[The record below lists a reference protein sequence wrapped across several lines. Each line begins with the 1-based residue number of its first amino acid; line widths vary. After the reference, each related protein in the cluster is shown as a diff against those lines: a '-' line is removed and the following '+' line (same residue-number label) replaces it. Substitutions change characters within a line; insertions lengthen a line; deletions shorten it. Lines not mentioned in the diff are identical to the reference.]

1 MKTLKKTIENGKV
14 YESLIE
20 IDTFTGEIISH
31 KTKQISLK
39 EKPELG
45 FSVLLD
51 SGEKAIYKLKTVNGI
66 TTANRY
72 YPPSTK
78 SWLDFFVP
86 NSSKAK
92 ALCVAVFDE
101 IREINETEKV
111 QISKLESLPVN
122 DTVVELMNSVSDNAV
137 NNRLRSLKK
146 LQDLLD
152 KYNGKHGTLNTIEDF
167 AAKLEAVQGISC
179 NLAKADNLD

>member
-101 IREINETEKV
+101 IREINETEKA
-111 QISKLESLPVN
+111 QLSKLESLPVN

-152 KYNGKHGTLNTIEDF
+152 KYNSKHGTLNTVFEFAERLETIQEIPCSLVKAED
-167 AAKLEAVQGISC
+167 
-179 NLAKADNLD
+179 LA